1 MLSFIPALLCFAA
14 AAFLLGDW
22 LYRKKRC
29 TVPVRARV
37 TEIQHQKAGRLR
49 KKSRNFYPVYT
60 FTYDQRSY
68 TIRAR
73 EPSRTNRWEVGE
85 EIELFIA
92 PDDPDCFREG
102 RQTGDL
108 VYAGLA
114 LAMGLL
120 FLYAARLT

>member
-1 MLSFIPALLCFAA
+1 MLIYILSLLCFAG

-29 TVPVRARV
+29 TVPVQARV
-37 TEIQHQKAGRLR
+37 TEVRHQKSGRLR
-49 KKSRNFYPVYT
+49 KGSRNFYPVYT
-60 FTYDQRSY
+60 FTYDQRSF
-68 TIRAR
+68 TVQAR

-85 EIELFIA
+85 ETELFIA

-114 LAMGLL
+114 AAMGLL
-120 FLYAARLT
+120 FLIAARLS